1 MLYKDVIQG
10 DLWFGDGKLGTL
22 MLIIFAQSIVASFFL
37 FLNSLTC
44 RFASILSRFN
54 SLASF

>member
-22 MLIIFAQSIVASFFL
+22 MLIIFAQSIVASFLSFFKFSYL
-37 FLNSLTC
+37 SFCFNFVSL
-44 RFASILSRFN
+44 
-54 SLASF
+54 